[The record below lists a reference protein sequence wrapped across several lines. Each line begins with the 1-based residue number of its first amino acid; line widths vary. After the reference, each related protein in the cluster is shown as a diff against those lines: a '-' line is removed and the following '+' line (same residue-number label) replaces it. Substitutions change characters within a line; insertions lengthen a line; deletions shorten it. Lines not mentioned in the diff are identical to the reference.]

1 MRRPLLAF
9 ATGLT
14 AAALL
19 LVPGTLAASPA
30 RPTTASNRQ
39 LAIKD
44 ARRTLDEVVAPAGAK
59 LISSGAASG
68 HGAWNRLI
76 IEAFD
81 SAIAYRTWTVPGDI
95 SSVMSA
101 VRSHLPKGLTL
112 TGIVKGSPPQESMVY
127 SRPPVN
133 GKLGVRYLEILV
145 SRKSASS
152 VTLLAQAQSQYI
164 VTRTAA
170 QLVPASAR
178 VVDLVSQSTEGQT
191 IVSRVVT
198 KSGQV
203 NALVRLFNSVP
214 GEQPGIGTSCPALTA
229 EPMVTVV
236 FRQARGAPVLAGAR
250 GDADAN
256 FSWPNGGNG
265 WSCYATNFG
274 VRGHPA
280 QSLAGNID
288 GPIQRILDLSLTG

>member
-1 MRRPLLAF
+1 
-9 ATGLT
+9 
-14 AAALL
+14 
-19 LVPGTLAASPA
+19 
-30 RPTTASNRQ
+30 
-39 LAIKD
+39 
-44 ARRTLDEVVAPAGAK
+44 
-59 LISSGAASG
+59 
-68 HGAWNRLI
+68 
-76 IEAFD
+76 
-81 SAIAYRTWTVPGDI
+81 
-95 SSVMSA
+95 
-101 VRSHLPKGLTL
+101 
-112 TGIVKGSPPQESMVY
+112 MVY

-152 VTLLAQAQSQYI
+152 VTLLAQTQSQYI